1 MTAEQ
6 MAALTLAD
14 IEAIAERY
22 SGAVKTIR
30 EATSLLG
37 GGVLGPV
44 AIAAP
49 PPQNNFNASEV
60 AERQRLLSQIRGE
73 DLPDDI
79 RRAEGL

>member
-30 EATSLLG
+30 EATSLLS
-37 GGVLGPV
+37 GGVGV
-44 AIAAP
+44 AVASAP
-49 PPQNNFNASEV
+49 PPQNNFNATEM
-60 AERQRLLSQIRGE
+60 AERQRLVSRIRGE